1 MSASM
6 TKDGITLLNEAQ
18 NGFFWV
24 GGFSLVAALACAVW
38 LFVIVRRRDLWL
50 RWSAFEFNFYSRL
63 GLPKKFIEASRRF
76 EESGKMI
83 VLVGTFVA
91 TFVLLTTINTRSFLK
106 ITDLK
111 KAQTL
116 FAAGR
121 SEFEAGN
128 NQAALLDF
136 TRSIRLDPGNI
147 SSYFL
152 RGRTKLRLNDFR
164 GAIAD
169 CDRVIQSNP
178 DFNATV
184 YDTRGRSKYHL
195 HDYAGAIEDC
205 GKAIKID
212 PEFVSAYSGRGLA
225 ELDSKNY
232 AAALADFN
240 HALDLNPNFSE
251 AYFNRGF
258 SKNGIK
264 DFSGAIADYSK
275 AVEINPQFSI
285 AYFYRAN
292 AKRALKDYQGALAD
306 YDKVIALNPKS
317 DPAISN
323 RNITLK
329 LMGR

>member
-1 MSASM
+1 MDAFMSEDS
-6 TKDGITLLNEAQ
+6 ITLFNEAQ
-18 NGFFWV
+18 NGFFWA
-24 GGFSLVAALACAVW
+24 GCFSLIATFASAVL
-38 LFVIVRRRDLWL
+38 LFVIVRRHDLWL
-50 RWSAFEFNFYSRL
+50 RWTAFEFNFYSRI

-76 EESGKMI
+76 EEGGKMI
-83 VLVGTFVA
+83 FLVGTFVA
-91 TFVLLTTINTRSFLK
+91 ILVFLTVLNARSFLK
-106 ITDLK
+106 VASLK

-116 FAAGR
+116 FAAGH

-128 NQAALLDF
+128 NQAALRDF
-136 TRSIRLDPGNI
+136 TKSIQLDPGNI
-147 SSYFL
+147 SSYLL
-152 RGRTKLRLNDFR
+152 RGRTKLRLNDYR
-164 GAIAD
+164 GAVAD

-178 DFNATV
+178 NFNATV

-195 HDYAGAIEDC
+195 GDYAGAIEDC
-205 GKAIKID
+205 GKAINLD
-212 PEFVSAYSGRGLA
+212 PQFVSAYSGRGLA

-240 HALDLNPNFSE
+240 QALELNPNFSE

-258 SKNGIK
+258 SKNGMK
-264 DFSGAIADYSK
+264 DFPGAIADYSK

-306 YDKVIALNPKS
+306 YDKVIAINPKS